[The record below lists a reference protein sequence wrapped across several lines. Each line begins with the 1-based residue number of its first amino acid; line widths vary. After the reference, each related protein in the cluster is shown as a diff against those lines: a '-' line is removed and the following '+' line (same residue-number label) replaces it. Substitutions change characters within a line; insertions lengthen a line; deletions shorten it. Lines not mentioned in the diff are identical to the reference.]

1 MHEKVFYT
9 FSYQGKE
16 YRLENHGLAS
26 GSQSQKKVDMQIN
39 DLLNHTSEWLK
50 GTGPNSDIVISS
62 RIRLA
67 RNLNKYPFPHWASK
81 IQLEEILV
89 KTSDAMDKVDMLK
102 SSTLFRLADL
112 DAIDKQ
118 FLVERHL
125 MSIEHAQKTEQ
136 KALLVDDEEIIAVMI
151 NEEDHLRIQL
161 MQSGFNLFEARDI
174 INRVDDALA
183 KLLDYAYL
191 DDFGYLTACPTNT
204 GTGMRGSVM
213 LHLPALVMSRQIERV
228 LAAIAKLS
236 FTTRGLYG
244 EGTQASGNFFQIS
257 NQVSLGHGE
266 DEIIENIN
274 GLIRQI
280 IEQETQARQI
290 LISKNKEVLE
300 DRINR
305 SLGIL
310 KNARIITSQ
319 ETIEL
324 LSMVRLGSDL
334 GMVKDIDRRTIN
346 ELFIITQPAHLQKL
360 ENKKLSSDE
369 RDLKRAQL
377 IRKKLNLL

>member
-1 MHEKVFYT
+1 
-9 FSYQGKE
+9 
-16 YRLENHGLAS
+16 
-26 GSQSQKKVDMQIN
+26 
-39 DLLNHTSEWLK
+39 

-67 RNLNKYPFPHWASK
+67 RNLSQYPFPHWASK
-81 IQLEEILV
+81 AQLDGVLNDIKAAV
-89 KTSDAMDKVDMLK
+89 AKIDMLK
-102 SSTLFRLADL
+102 SSTLFVLGEL
-112 DAIDKQ
+112 DSIDKQ

-125 MSIEHAQKTEQ
+125 MSIEHTQKTEK

-161 MQSGFNLFEARDI
+161 MQSGFNLFEAWSI
-174 INRVDDALA
+174 INRLDDELA
-183 KLLDYAYL
+183 KALDYAYL

-228 LAAIAKLS
+228 LAAVSKLS

-257 NQVSLGHGE
+257 NQVSLGHSE

-280 IEQETQARQI
+280 IEQEAQARQI
-290 LISKNKEVLE
+290 LLSKNRDVLE

-305 SLGIL
+305 SFGIL
-310 KNARIITSQ
+310 KSARIITSQ

-346 ELFIITQPAHLQKL
+346 ELFITTQPAHLQKI

-369 RDLKRAQL
+369 RDLKRAEL
-377 IRKKLNLL
+377 IRKKLNLI

>member
-1 MHEKVFYT
+1 MKIE
-9 FSYQGKE
+9 
-16 YRLENHGLAS
+16 
-26 GSQSQKKVDMQIN
+26 
-39 DLLNHTSEWLK
+39 DLLNHTSQWLK
-50 GTGPNSDIVISS
+50 GTGPHSDIVISS

-67 RNLNKYPFPHWASK
+67 RNLSKYPFPHWAGK
-81 IQLEEILV
+81 AQLEEVLA
-89 KTSDAMDKVDMLK
+89 KSSEAMSKIDMLK
-102 SSTLFRLADL
+102 NATLFRLADL
-112 DAIDKQ
+112 DSIDKQ

-125 MSIEHAQKTEQ
+125 MSIEHSQKTEY
-136 KALLVDDEEIIAVMI
+136 KAVLVDNEEIIAIMV

-161 MQSGFNLFEARDI
+161 MQSGFNLLEAWSM
-174 INRVDDALA
+174 INSLDDSLSG
-183 KLLDYAYL
+183 LLDYAYL

-204 GTGMRGSVM
+204 GTGMRGSIM

-228 LAAIAKLS
+228 LAAISKLS

-257 NQVSLGHGE
+257 NQVSLGHAE
-266 DEIIENIN
+266 EEIIENIN

-280 IEQETQARQI
+280 IEQEAQARQI
-290 LISKNKEVLE
+290 LLSKSKAVLE

-310 KNARIITSQ
+310 KSARIITSQ

-334 GMVKDIDRRTIN
+334 GMVRDIDRRTIN

-360 ENKKLSSDE
+360 EGNKLSSEE

-377 IRKKLNLL
+377 IRNKLNLSGA

>member
-1 MHEKVFYT
+1 
-9 FSYQGKE
+9 
-16 YRLENHGLAS
+16 
-26 GSQSQKKVDMQIN
+26 MQLD

-67 RNLNKYPFPHWASK
+67 RNLEKFPFPHWANPK
-81 IQLEEILV
+81 QGEEILETV
-89 KTSDAMDKVDMLK
+89 AQAVSKIDYLK
-102 SSTLFRLADL
+102 NTTNFRLADL
-112 DAIDKQ
+112 EILDKQ

-125 MSIEHAQKTEQ
+125 MSREHAQKTDH
-136 KALLVDDEEIIAVMI
+136 KAVVIDSEEIVSIMV
-151 NEEDHLRIQL
+151 NEEDHLRIQV
-161 MQSGFNLFEARDI
+161 MQSGFNLYEAWNI
-174 INRVDDALA
+174 INRIDDCLA
-183 KLLDYAYL
+183 AELSFAFMADW
-191 DDFGYLTACPTNT
+191 GYLTACPTNT

-213 LHLPALVMSRQIERV
+213 LHLPALVMARQIDRV

-257 NQVSLGHGE
+257 NQVSLGQSE
-266 DEIIENIN
+266 AEIIENIN

-280 IEQETQARQI
+280 TEQENQARTAM
-290 LISKNKEVLE
+290 LSRNSAMLE

-310 KNARIITSQ
+310 KNAYIINSQ

-334 GMVKDIDRRTIN
+334 GMIKDIDRRTIN
-346 ELFIITQPAHLQKL
+346 ELFIITQPAHLQKIMK
-360 ENKKLSSDE
+360 KKLSTQE
-369 RDLKRAQL
+369 RDVKRAEI
-377 IRKKLNLL
+377 IRNKLKI